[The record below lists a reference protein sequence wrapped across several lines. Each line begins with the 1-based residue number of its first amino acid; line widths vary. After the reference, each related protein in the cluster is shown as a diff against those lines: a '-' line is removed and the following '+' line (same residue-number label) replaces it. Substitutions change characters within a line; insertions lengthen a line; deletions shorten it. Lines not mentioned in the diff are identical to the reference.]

1 MTPFKTKEK
10 IIRNKINKKHV
21 RCACL
26 DRGNTC
32 FRKMIKKN
40 LHVII
45 DAGNSSGRVL
55 KNLIKVVGSGK
66 RCPNADIILSF

>member
-32 FRKMIKKN
+32 FRKMIKKKPAC
-40 LHVII
+40 
-45 DAGNSSGRVL
+45 DY
-55 KNLIKVVGSGK
+55 
-66 RCPNADIILSF
+66 RCRK